1 MTSRGLLA
9 PWQDLAYGAAIGVPA
24 RLQSAELCDLFGPS
38 DAGRSMKAGKT
49 LKLLLAASLAVGA
62 MAFAPAQVRAADPV
76 VTVIDGTG
84 VTIVEQESSC
94 CAGGSWGSAYS
105 FDSAVAV
112 YVPIALPAGMRSTI
126 SFDYAVIAPGALKV
140 GGTMACSGSPSSNNN
155 RQVRV
160 DIVDSTL
167 SGQSWF
173 GSPALGLLKNA
184 LTPVANST
192 GHIDVDVTAWAGT
205 TVNLAFRATGCDDMD
220 DPGFIDA
227 DWSNVTLTT
236 TDFWVD
242 APVATVKPVV
252 TGSFAAVGVQL
263 TGTRGTWTSINAYF
277 RPQWYRCTKAGAAVD
292 QYTSVSVP
300 SGCSAISGATELTY
314 TPTTADKGRFLRMRS
329 GGTGDGGQLFSF
341 SKTTAVIGSAPVSRT
356 SAPPTVGGVLRVGRT
371 LTAARGTWTATPTA
385 TYTYQWYRCT
395 ATGAASATVPDTCTV
410 IAGATRSTYKLL
422 AADKTAGYIRVKVTA
437 TSTAGVTVR
446 VSAAKKIL

>member
-1 MTSRGLLA
+1 
-9 PWQDLAYGAAIGVPA
+9 
-24 RLQSAELCDLFGPS
+24 
-38 DAGRSMKAGKT
+38 MKAGNT

-84 VTIVEQESSC
+84 VTVVQQTATLQGAS
-94 CAGGSWGSAYS
+94 GSWGSASSDY
-105 FDSAVAV
+105 FQAVAV
-112 YVPIALPAGMRSTI
+112 YVPITLAAGMRSTI
-126 SFDYAVIAPGALKV
+126 SFDYSVTTGFGGGPGGAGGGLKV
-140 GGTMACSGSPSSNNN
+140 GGTMACASTAAANNN
-155 RQVRV
+155 RQFRV
-160 DIVDSTL
+160 DIVESTL

-184 LTPVANST
+184 LTPVAVSS

-205 TVNLAFRATGCDDMD
+205 TVNLAFRATGCDDTQNF
-220 DPGFIDA
+220 GYIGA
-227 DWSNVTLTT
+227 TWSGVTLTA

-252 TGSFAAVGVQL
+252 TGDFAAVGVPL
-263 TGTRGTWTSINAYF
+263 TGTRGTWTSISAYF

-314 TPTTADKGRFLRMRS
+314 TPVTADKGKFLRMRS

-341 SKTTAVIGSAPVSRT
+341 SKATAVIGTAPVST
-356 SAPPTVGGVLRVGRT
+356 ASAPPTVGGVVKVGRT
-371 LTAARGTWTATPTA
+371 LTAAKGTWTGTPTP
-385 TYTYQWYRCT
+385 TYAYQWYRCT
-395 ATGAASATVPDTCTV
+395 ATGVAAATVPDTCTV
-410 IAGATRSTYKLL
+410 INGATKSTYKLL
-422 AADKTAGYIRVKVTA
+422 TADKTAGYIRVKVTA

-446 VSAAKKIL
+446 VSAAKKIQ

>member
-1 MTSRGLLA
+1 
-9 PWQDLAYGAAIGVPA
+9 
-24 RLQSAELCDLFGPS
+24 
-38 DAGRSMKAGKT
+38 
-49 LKLLLAASLAVGA
+49 
-62 MAFAPAQVRAADPV
+62 
-76 VTVIDGTG
+76 
-84 VTIVEQESSC
+84 
-94 CAGGSWGSAYS
+94 
-105 FDSAVAV
+105 
-112 YVPIALPAGMRSTI
+112 
-126 SFDYAVIAPGALKV
+126 
-140 GGTMACSGSPSSNNN
+140 MACSESYSSNNN
-155 RQVRV
+155 RQFRV

-184 LTPVANST
+184 LTPVAAGS
-192 GHIDVDVTAWAGT
+192 GRIDVDVTAWAGT

-220 DPGFIDA
+220 DIGLLDA

-263 TGTRGTWTSINAYF
+263 TGTRGTWTSISAYF

-314 TPTTADKGRFLRMRS
+314 TPVTADKGKFLRMRS

-341 SKTTAVIGSAPVSRT
+341 SKATAVIGTAPVST
-356 SAPPTVGGVLRVGRT
+356 ASAPPTVGGVLKVGRT
-371 LTAARGTWTATPTA
+371 LTAAKGTWTGTPTP
-385 TYTYQWYRCT
+385 TYAYQWYRCT
-395 ATGAASATVPDTCTV
+395 ATGVAAATVPVTCTV
-410 IAGATRSTYKLL
+410 IAGATKSTYKLL
-422 AADKTAGYIRVKVTA
+422 TADKTAGYIRVKVTA

>member
-1 MTSRGLLA
+1 
-9 PWQDLAYGAAIGVPA
+9 
-24 RLQSAELCDLFGPS
+24 
-38 DAGRSMKAGKT
+38 MKAGKT

-84 VTIVEQESSC
+84 VTVVKQTTSGPPFS
-94 CAGGSWGSAYS
+94 GGSWGGAFSDFYQ
-105 FDSAVAV
+105 AVAV
-112 YVPIALPAGMRSTI
+112 YVPITLAAGMRSTI
-126 SFDYAVIAPGALKV
+126 SFDYSVSAASTLKV
-140 GGTMACSGSPSSNNN
+140 GGTMACEQTLAANNN
-155 RQVRV
+155 RQFRV
-160 DIVDSTL
+160 DIVESTL

-184 LTPVANST
+184 LTPVANSS

-205 TVNLAFRATGCDDMD
+205 TVNLAFRATGCYGFD
-220 DPGFIDA
+220 DPGYISA
-227 DWSNVTLTT
+227 TWTNVTLTV

-252 TGSFAAVGVQL
+252 TGSYAAVGVQL
-263 TGTRGTWTSINAYF
+263 TGTRGTWTSISAYF
-277 RPQWYRCTKAGAAVD
+277 RPQWHRCTKAGAAVD
-292 QYTSVSVP
+292 QYTPATAP

-314 TPTTADKGRFLRMRS
+314 TPTTADKGKFLRMRS

-341 SKTTAVIGSAPVSRT
+341 SKATAVIGTAPVSRT

-385 TYTYQWYRCT
+385 TYRYQWYRCT
-395 ATGAASATVPDTCTV
+395 ATGAAASTVPGTCAL
-410 IAGATRSTYKLL
+410 IAGATKSTYKLL
-422 AADKTAGYIRVKVTA
+422 TADKTAGYIRVKVTA

>member
-1 MTSRGLLA
+1 
-9 PWQDLAYGAAIGVPA
+9 
-24 RLQSAELCDLFGPS
+24 
-38 DAGRSMKAGKT
+38 MKAGKT
-49 LKLLLAASLAVGA
+49 VKLLLAASLAAGA
-62 MAFAPAQVRAADPV
+62 MAFAPAQVRAADPI
-76 VTVIDGTG
+76 VTTIDGTG
-84 VTIVEQESSC
+84 VTTVEQELSC
-94 CAGGSWGSAYS
+94 CGNGSWGSADS
-105 FDSAVAV
+105 FNSAVAV

-126 SFDYAVIAPGALKV
+126 SFDYSVFAFGALKV
-140 GGTMACSGSPSSNNN
+140 GGTMACAGDPFSDNN
-155 RQVRV
+155 RQFRV

-184 LTPVANST
+184 LTPVAISS

-205 TVNLAFRATGCDDMD
+205 TVNLAFRATGCDDRD
-220 DPGFIDA
+220 DPGILIA

-252 TGSFAAVGVQL
+252 TGSYAAVGVQL
-263 TGTRGTWTSINAYF
+263 TGTRGTWTSISAYF

-292 QYTSVSVP
+292 QYTSVSAP
-300 SGCSAISGATELTY
+300 AGCSAISGATELTY
-314 TPTTADKGRFLRMRS
+314 TPVTADKGKFLRMRS

-341 SKTTAVIGSAPVSRT
+341 SKATAVIGTAPVST
-356 SAPPTVGGVLRVGRT
+356 ASAPPTVGGVLKVGRT
-371 LTAARGTWTATPTA
+371 LTAAKGTWTGTPTP
-385 TYTYQWYRCT
+385 TYAYQWYRCT
-395 ATGAASATVPDTCTV
+395 ATGVAAATVPDTCTV
-410 IAGATRSTYKLL
+410 IAGATKSTYKLL

>member
-1 MTSRGLLA
+1 
-9 PWQDLAYGAAIGVPA
+9 
-24 RLQSAELCDLFGPS
+24 
-38 DAGRSMKAGKT
+38 MKAGNF

-84 VTIVEQESSC
+84 STTVRQEDGGLPLCCSS
-94 CAGGSWGSAYS
+94 GSWGSAFS
-105 FDSAVAV
+105 DMESAIVV

-126 SFDYAVIAPGALKV
+126 SFDYSVFAYGALKV
-140 GGTMACSGSPSSNNN
+140 GGTMACSASWSSNNN
-155 RQVRV
+155 RQFRV

-184 LTPVANST
+184 LTPVAIGS
-192 GHIDVDVTAWAGT
+192 GRIDVDVTAWAGT
-205 TVNLAFRATGCDDMD
+205 TVNLAFRATGCNDMD
-220 DPGFIDA
+220 DPGFLDA
-227 DWSNVTLTT
+227 GWSNVTLTT

-263 TGTRGTWTSINAYF
+263 TGTRGTWTSISAYF
-277 RPQWYRCTKAGAAVD
+277 RPQWYRCTRAGAAVD
-292 QYTSVSVP
+292 QYTPAAAP

-314 TPTTADKGRFLRMRS
+314 TPVNADKGKYLRMRS

-341 SKTTAVIGSAPVSRT
+341 SKTTAVIGTAPVSRT

-385 TYTYQWYRCT
+385 TYRYQWYRCT

-410 IAGATRSTYKLL
+410 IVGATRSTYKLL

-437 TSTAGVTVR
+437 TSTAGVAER
-446 VSAAKKIL
+446 VSAAKKIQ

>member
-1 MTSRGLLA
+1 
-9 PWQDLAYGAAIGVPA
+9 
-24 RLQSAELCDLFGPS
+24 
-38 DAGRSMKAGKT
+38 MKAGKT

-62 MAFAPAQVRAADPV
+62 MAFAPAQVRAADPII
-76 VTVIDGTG
+76 TTIDGTG
-84 VTIVEQESSC
+84 SVTVQQENGGPTC
-94 CAGGSWGSAYS
+94 CSGGSWGSAYS
-105 FDSAVAV
+105 DIESAIAV
-112 YVPIALPAGMRSTI
+112 YAPIALPAGMRSTI
-126 SFDYAVIAPGALKV
+126 SFDYSVFAYGALKV
-140 GGTMACSGSPSSNNN
+140 GGTMACVGDPFSENN
-155 RQVRV
+155 RQFRV

-184 LTPVANST
+184 LTPVANSS

-205 TVNLAFRATGCDDMD
+205 TVNLAFRATGCDDVAA
-220 DPGFIDA
+220 PGAINA
-227 DWSNVTLTT
+227 TWQNVTLTT

-252 TGSFAAVGVQL
+252 TGSYAAVGVQL
-263 TGTRGTWTSINAYF
+263 TGTRGTWRSISAYF

-314 TPTTADKGRFLRMRS
+314 TPVTADKGKFLRMRS

-341 SKTTAVIGSAPVSRT
+341 SKATAVIGTAPVST
-356 SAPPTVGGVLRVGRT
+356 ASAPPTVGGVLKVGRT
-371 LTAARGTWTATPTA
+371 LTAAKGTWTGTPTP
-385 TYTYQWYRCT
+385 TYAYQWYRCT
-395 ATGAASATVPDTCTV
+395 ATGVAAATVPETCTV
-410 IAGATRSTYKLL
+410 IAGATKSTYKLL

>member
-1 MTSRGLLA
+1 
-9 PWQDLAYGAAIGVPA
+9 
-24 RLQSAELCDLFGPS
+24 
-38 DAGRSMKAGKT
+38 MKAGKT
-49 LKLLLAASLAVGA
+49 LKLLLAASLAAGA

-84 VTIVEQESSC
+84 ATVVVQNDSPCCGSGTWGVAESAEEQ
-94 CAGGSWGSAYS
+94 
-105 FDSAVAV
+105 AVAV
-112 YVPIALPAGMRSTI
+112 YVPVTLPAGMRSTI
-126 SFDYAVIAPGALKV
+126 SFDYSVRSDGALTV
-140 GGTMACSGSPSSNNN
+140 GGTMACTIFPTTLTNN
-155 RQVRV
+155 QFRV
-160 DIVDSTL
+160 DIVESTL

-184 LTPVANST
+184 LTPVASGS

-205 TVNLAFRATGCDDMD
+205 TVNLAFRVAHCHEF
-220 DPGFIDA
+220 PFFFSNIDA
-227 DWSNVTLTT
+227 EWSNVTLTT

-242 APVATVKPVV
+242 APAATVKPVV
-252 TGSFAAVGVQL
+252 SGSYAAVGVEL
-263 TGTRGTWTSINAYF
+263 TGTRGTWTSISAYF

-292 QYTSVSVP
+292 QYTSVAVP

-314 TPTTADKGRFLRMRS
+314 TPTTADKGKFLRMRS

-341 SKTTAVIGSAPVSRT
+341 SKATAVIGTAPVSRA

-371 LTAARGTWTATPTA
+371 LTAAKGTWTGTPTP
-385 TYTYQWYRCT
+385 TYAYQWYRCT
-395 ATGAASATVPDTCTV
+395 ATGVAAATVPDTCTV
-410 IAGATRSTYKLL
+410 IAGATKSTYKLL
-422 AADKTAGYIRVKVTA
+422 TADKTAGYIRVKVTA

>member
-1 MTSRGLLA
+1 
-9 PWQDLAYGAAIGVPA
+9 
-24 RLQSAELCDLFGPS
+24 
-38 DAGRSMKAGKT
+38 MKAGNF

-84 VTIVEQESSC
+84 ATVVKQDSYC
-94 CAGGSWGSAYS
+94 CGFGSWGVAESAYEQ
-105 FDSAVAV
+105 AVAV
-112 YVPIALPAGMRSTI
+112 YVPVTLPAGMRSTI
-126 SFDYAVIAPGALKV
+126 SFDYSVDSFVSYPLLV
-140 GGTMACSGSPSSNNN
+140 GGTMACTILPTTLNNN
-155 RQVRV
+155 QFRV
-160 DIVDSTL
+160 DIVESTL

-184 LTPVANST
+184 LTPVAAGS
-192 GHIDVDVTAWAGT
+192 GRIDVDVTAWAGT
-205 TVNLAFRATGCDDMD
+205 TVNLAFRVARCDDN
-220 DPGFIDA
+220 PFYTEA
-227 DWSNVTLTT
+227 EWSNVTLTT

-252 TGSFAAVGVQL
+252 TGSYAAVGVQL
-263 TGTRGTWTSINAYF
+263 TGTRGTWTSISAYF

-314 TPTTADKGRFLRMRS
+314 TPTTADKGKFLRMRS

-341 SKTTAVIGSAPVSRT
+341 SKATAVIGTAPVST
-356 SAPPTVGGVLRVGRT
+356 ASAPPTVGGVLKVGRT
-371 LTAARGTWTATPTA
+371 LTAAKGTWTGTPTP
-385 TYTYQWYRCT
+385 TYAYQWYRCT
-395 ATGAASATVPDTCTV
+395 ATGVAAATVPVTCTV
-410 IAGATRSTYKLL
+410 IAGATKSTYKLL
-422 AADKTAGYIRVKVTA
+422 TADKTAGYIRVKVTA

>member
-1 MTSRGLLA
+1 
-9 PWQDLAYGAAIGVPA
+9 
-24 RLQSAELCDLFGPS
+24 
-38 DAGRSMKAGKT
+38 MKAGNF

-76 VTVIDGTG
+76 VTTIDGTG
-84 VTIVEQESSC
+84 MTVVKQTTSGLELSY
-94 CAGGSWGSAYS
+94 GSWGAASSDYYQ
-105 FDSAVAV
+105 AVAV
-112 YVPIALPAGMRSTI
+112 YVPVTLEAGMRSTI
-126 SFDYAVIAPGALKV
+126 SFDYQVATLDDGGLKV
-140 GGTMACSGSPSSNNN
+140 GGTMGCEQSRASNSN
-155 RQVRV
+155 RQFRV
-160 DIVDSTL
+160 DIVESTL

-184 LTPVANST
+184 LTPVAIGS

-205 TVNLAFRATGCDDMD
+205 TVNLAFRATGCDD
-220 DPGFIDA
+220 PDA
-227 DWSNVTLTT
+227 NGIIVATWNNVTLTT

-252 TGSFAAVGVQL
+252 TGSYAAVGVQL
-263 TGTRGTWTSINAYF
+263 TGTRGTWTSISAYF

-292 QYTSVSVP
+292 QYTSVAVP

-314 TPTTADKGRFLRMRS
+314 TPTTADKGKFLRMRS

-341 SKTTAVIGSAPVSRT
+341 SKATAVIGTAPVST
-356 SAPPTVGGVLRVGRT
+356 ASAPPTVGGVLKVGRT
-371 LTAARGTWTATPTA
+371 LTAAKGTWTGTPTP
-385 TYTYQWYRCT
+385 TYAYQWYRCT
-395 ATGAASATVPDTCTV
+395 ATGVAAATVPVTCTV
-410 IAGATRSTYKLL
+410 IAGATKSTYKLL
-422 AADKTAGYIRVKVTA
+422 TADKTAGYIRVKVTA

>member
-1 MTSRGLLA
+1 
-9 PWQDLAYGAAIGVPA
+9 
-24 RLQSAELCDLFGPS
+24 
-38 DAGRSMKAGKT
+38 MKAGKT
-49 LKLLLAASLAVGA
+49 VKLLLAASLAAGA
-62 MAFAPAQVRAADPV
+62 MAIAPAQVRAADPV
-76 VTVIDGTG
+76 VTAIDGTG

-105 FDSAVAV
+105 FGSAIAV

-126 SFDYAVIAPGALKV
+126 SFDYAVLAFGDLKV
-140 GGTMACSGSPSSNNN
+140 GGTMACSASFSSNNN
-155 RQVRV
+155 RQFRV

-184 LTPVANST
+184 LTPVAAGS
-192 GHIDVDVTAWAGT
+192 GRIDVDVTAWAGT

-220 DPGFIDA
+220 YPGNLEA

-252 TGSFAAVGVQL
+252 TGSYAAVGVEL
-263 TGTRGTWTSINAYF
+263 TGTRGTWTSISAYF

-314 TPTTADKGRFLRMRS
+314 TPVTADKGKFLRMRS

-341 SKTTAVIGSAPVSRT
+341 SKATAVIGTAPVSRA

-371 LTAARGTWTATPTA
+371 LTAAKGTWTATPAA
-385 TYTYQWYRCT
+385 TYRYQWYRCT
-395 ATGAASATVPDTCTV
+395 ATGVAAATVPVTCTV
-410 IAGATRSTYKLL
+410 IAGATKSTYKLL
-422 AADKTAGYIRVKVTA
+422 TADKTAGYIRVKVTA

>member
-1 MTSRGLLA
+1 
-9 PWQDLAYGAAIGVPA
+9 
-24 RLQSAELCDLFGPS
+24 
-38 DAGRSMKAGKT
+38 MKAGKT

-94 CAGGSWGSAYS
+94 CAGGSWGSANS

-205 TVNLAFRATGCDDMD
+205 TVNLAFRATGCDDMEA
-220 DPGFIDA
+220 PGLVDA

-263 TGTRGTWTSINAYF
+263 TGTRGTWTSISAYF
-277 RPQWYRCTKAGAAVD
+277 RPQWYRCTRAGAAVD
-292 QYTSVSVP
+292 QYTPAAAP

-314 TPTTADKGRFLRMRS
+314 TPVNADKGKYLRMRS

-341 SKTTAVIGSAPVSRT
+341 SKTTAVIGTAPVSRT

-385 TYTYQWYRCT
+385 TYRYQWYRCT

-410 IAGATRSTYKLL
+410 IVGATRSTYKLL
-422 AADKTAGYIRVKVTA
+422 AADKTAGDIRVKVTA
-437 TSTAGVTVR
+437 TSTAGVAER
-446 VSAAKKIL
+446 VSEAKKIQ

>member
-1 MTSRGLLA
+1 
-9 PWQDLAYGAAIGVPA
+9 
-24 RLQSAELCDLFGPS
+24 
-38 DAGRSMKAGKT
+38 MKAGNF

-76 VTVIDGTG
+76 VTTIDGTG
-84 VTIVEQESSC
+84 MTVVKQTTSGLELSY
-94 CAGGSWGSAYS
+94 GSWGAASSDYYQ
-105 FDSAVAV
+105 AVAV
-112 YVPIALPAGMRSTI
+112 YVPVTLEAGMRSTI
-126 SFDYAVIAPGALKV
+126 SFDYQVATLDDGGLKV
-140 GGTMACSGSPSSNNN
+140 GGTMGCEQSRASNSN
-155 RQVRV
+155 RQFRV
-160 DIVDSTL
+160 DIVESTL

-184 LTPVANST
+184 LTPVAIGS

-205 TVNLAFRATGCDDMD
+205 TVNLAFRATGCDD
-220 DPGFIDA
+220 PDA
-227 DWSNVTLTT
+227 NGIIVATWNNVTLTT

-252 TGSFAAVGVQL
+252 TGSYAAVGVQL
-263 TGTRGTWTSINAYF
+263 TGTRGTWTSISAYF

-314 TPTTADKGRFLRMRS
+314 TPTTADKGKFLRMRS

-341 SKTTAVIGSAPVSRT
+341 SKATAVIGTAPVSRA

-371 LTAARGTWTATPTA
+371 LTAAKGTWTGSPTP

-395 ATGAASATVPDTCTV
+395 ATGAAASTVPGTCTL
-410 IAGATRSTYKLL
+410 IAGATKSTYKLL
-422 AADKTAGYIRVKVTA
+422 TADKTAGYIRVKVTA

>member
-1 MTSRGLLA
+1 
-9 PWQDLAYGAAIGVPA
+9 
-24 RLQSAELCDLFGPS
+24 
-38 DAGRSMKAGKT
+38 MKAGNF
-49 LKLLLAASLAVGA
+49 LKLLLAASLAFGVIA
-62 MAFAPAQVRAADPV
+62 LSPAQARAADPV

-84 VTIVEQESSC
+84 VTVVEQEDDGPLCCSS
-94 CAGGSWGSAYS
+94 GSWGSAYS
-105 FDSAVAV
+105 DIQSAIVV
-112 YVPIALPAGMRSTI
+112 YVPVALPAGMRSTI
-126 SFDYAVIAPGALKV
+126 SFDYSVSAMGPLKV
-140 GGTMACSGSPSSNNN
+140 GGTMACSASFLSNNN
-155 RQVRV
+155 RQFRV

-184 LTPVANST
+184 LTPVANSS

-205 TVNLAFRATGCDDMD
+205 TVNLAFRATGCHDME
-220 DPGFIDA
+220 DPGFVDA

-263 TGTRGTWTSINAYF
+263 TGTRGTWTSISAYF
-277 RPQWYRCTKAGAAVD
+277 RPQWYRCTRAGAAVD
-292 QYTSVSVP
+292 QYTPAVAP

-314 TPTTADKGRFLRMRS
+314 TPVNADKGKYLRMRS

>member
-1 MTSRGLLA
+1 
-9 PWQDLAYGAAIGVPA
+9 
-24 RLQSAELCDLFGPS
+24 
-38 DAGRSMKAGKT
+38 MKAGKT

-62 MAFAPAQVRAADPV
+62 MAFAPAQARAADPV

-84 VTIVEQESSC
+84 MTVVKQTSTSDF
-94 CAGGSWGSAYS
+94 GTNGSWGTVQSD
-105 FDSAVAV
+105 FFQAVAV
-112 YVPIALPAGMRSTI
+112 YVPVTLAAGMRSTI
-126 SFDYAVIAPGALKV
+126 SFDYQVATLDDGGLKV
-140 GGTMACSGSPSSNNN
+140 GGTMACEQTREANSN
-155 RQVRV
+155 RQFRV

-184 LTPVANST
+184 LTPVAIGN

-205 TVNLAFRATGCDDMD
+205 TVNLAFRATGCDDL
-220 DPGFIDA
+220 DA
-227 DWSNVTLTT
+227 NGIIVATWNNVTLTT

-252 TGSFAAVGVQL
+252 TGSYAAVGVEL
-263 TGTRGTWTSINAYF
+263 TGTRGTWTSISAYF

-292 QYTSVSVP
+292 QYTSVSAP

-314 TPTTADKGRFLRMRS
+314 TPVTADKGKFLRMRS

-341 SKTTAVIGSAPVSRT
+341 SKATAVIGTAPVSRA

-371 LTAARGTWTATPTA
+371 LTAAKGTWTATPAA
-385 TYTYQWYRCT
+385 TYRYQWYRCT
-395 ATGAASATVPDTCTV
+395 ATGAAAATVPGTCTL
-410 IAGATRSTYKLL
+410 IAGATKSTYKVL
-422 AADKTAGYIRVKVTA
+422 AADKTAGHVRVKVTA
-437 TSTAGVTVR
+437 TSTAGVAER
-446 VSAAKKIL
+446 VSAAKKIQ

>member
-1 MTSRGLLA
+1 
-9 PWQDLAYGAAIGVPA
+9 
-24 RLQSAELCDLFGPS
+24 
-38 DAGRSMKAGKT
+38 MKAGKT
-49 LKLLLAASLAVGA
+49 LKLLLAAALAVGA
-62 MAFAPAQVRAADPV
+62 MAFAPAQARAADPV

-84 VTIVEQESSC
+84 STTVQQEDGGPTCCSS
-94 CAGGSWGSAYS
+94 GSWGNAFSDI
-105 FDSAVAV
+105 FQAVAV
-112 YVPIALPAGMRSTI
+112 YVPITLPAGMRSTI
-126 SFDYAVIAPGALKV
+126 SFDYSISALGALKV
-140 GGTMACSGSPSSNNN
+140 GGTMACSESLFSNNN
-155 RQVRV
+155 RQFRV

-184 LTPVANST
+184 LTPVANSS

-205 TVNLAFRATGCDDMD
+205 TVNLAFRATGCDDSD
-220 DPGFIDA
+220 DVGYISGI
-227 DWSNVTLTT
+227 WTNVTLTT

-252 TGSFAAVGVQL
+252 TGSYAAVGVQL
-263 TGTRGTWTSINAYF
+263 TGTRGTWTSISAYF

-314 TPTTADKGRFLRMRS
+314 TPTTADKGKFLRMRS

-341 SKTTAVIGSAPVSRT
+341 SKATAVIGTAPVST
-356 SAPPTVGGVLRVGRT
+356 ASAPPTVGGVLKVGRT
-371 LTAARGTWTATPTA
+371 LTAAKGTWTGTPTP
-385 TYTYQWYRCT
+385 TYAYQWYRCT
-395 ATGAASATVPDTCTV
+395 ATGVAAATVPVTCTV
-410 IAGATRSTYKLL
+410 IAGATKSTYKLL
-422 AADKTAGYIRVKVTA
+422 TADKTAGYIRVKVTA

>member
-1 MTSRGLLA
+1 
-9 PWQDLAYGAAIGVPA
+9 
-24 RLQSAELCDLFGPS
+24 
-38 DAGRSMKAGKT
+38 MKAGKT

-62 MAFAPAQVRAADPV
+62 MAFAPAQVRAADPI
-76 VTVIDGTG
+76 VTTIDGTG
-84 VTIVEQESSC
+84 VTAVEQELS
-94 CAGGSWGSAYS
+94 GYGEGVWGNAVS
-105 FDSAVAV
+105 FGSAVAV

-126 SFDYAVIAPGALKV
+126 SFDYSVYAYGALKV
-140 GGTMACSGSPSSNNN
+140 GGTMACSSNPSSNNN
-155 RQVRV
+155 RQFRV
-160 DIVDSTL
+160 DIVESTL

-184 LTPVANST
+184 LTPVANSA

-220 DPGFIDA
+220 DDGLLIA
-227 DWSNVTLTT
+227 DWLNVTLTT

-252 TGSFAAVGVQL
+252 TGSYAAVGVEL
-263 TGTRGTWTSINAYF
+263 TGTRGTWTSISAYF

-300 SGCSAISGATELTY
+300 SGY
-314 TPTTADKGRFLRMRS
+314 
-329 GGTGDGGQLFSF
+329 GGQLFSF
-341 SKTTAVIGSAPVSRT
+341 SKATAVIGTAPVST
-356 SAPPTVGGVLRVGRT
+356 ASAPPTVGGVVKVGRT
-371 LTAARGTWTATPTA
+371 LTAAKGTWTGTPTP
-385 TYTYQWYRCT
+385 TYAYQWYRCT
-395 ATGAASATVPDTCTV
+395 ATGVAAATVPETCTV
-410 IAGATRSTYKLL
+410 IAGATKSTYKLL
-422 AADKTAGYIRVKVTA
+422 TADKTAGYIRVKVTA

>member
-1 MTSRGLLA
+1 
-9 PWQDLAYGAAIGVPA
+9 
-24 RLQSAELCDLFGPS
+24 
-38 DAGRSMKAGKT
+38 MKAGNF

-84 VTIVEQESSC
+84 VTVVRQEDGVPLCCSS
-94 CAGGSWGSAYS
+94 GSWGSAFS
-105 FDSAVAV
+105 DIESAIVV
-112 YVPIALPAGMRSTI
+112 YVPVAIPAGMRSTI
-126 SFDYAVIAPGALKV
+126 SFDYSVFAFGDLKV
-140 GGTMACSGSPSSNNN
+140 GGTMACSASWSSNNN
-155 RQVRV
+155 RQFRV

-184 LTPVANST
+184 LTPVAIGS
-192 GHIDVDVTAWAGT
+192 GRIDVDVTAWAGT
-205 TVNLAFRATGCDDMD
+205 TVNLAFRATGCNDMD
-220 DPGFIDA
+220 APGFLDA
-227 DWSNVTLTT
+227 GWSNVTLTT

-263 TGTRGTWTSINAYF
+263 TGTRGTWTSISAYF
-277 RPQWYRCTKAGAAVD
+277 RPQWYRCTRAGAAVD
-292 QYTSVSVP
+292 QYTPAAAP

-314 TPTTADKGRFLRMRS
+314 TPVNADKGKYLRMRS

-341 SKTTAVIGSAPVSRT
+341 SKTTAVIGTAPVSRT

-385 TYTYQWYRCT
+385 TYRYQWYRCT

-410 IAGATRSTYKLL
+410 IVGATRSTYKLL

-437 TSTAGVTVR
+437 TSTAGVAER
-446 VSAAKKIL
+446 VSAAKKIQ

>member
-1 MTSRGLLA
+1 
-9 PWQDLAYGAAIGVPA
+9 
-24 RLQSAELCDLFGPS
+24 
-38 DAGRSMKAGKT
+38 MKAGKT

-84 VTIVEQESSC
+84 ATVVEQSDSPCCGSGTWGAAES
-94 CAGGSWGSAYS
+94 AEEQ
-105 FDSAVAV
+105 AVAV
-112 YVPIALPAGMRSTI
+112 YVPVTLPAGMRSTI
-126 SFDYAVIAPGALKV
+126 SFDYSVSSSRPLMV
-140 GGTMACSGSPSSNNN
+140 GGTMACTIFPSTVNNN
-155 RQVRV
+155 QFRV
-160 DIVDSTL
+160 DIVESTL

-184 LTPVANST
+184 LTPVASGS

-205 TVNLAFRATGCDDMD
+205 TVNLAFRVAYCDDFPFFMYN
-220 DPGFIDA
+220 IEA
-227 DWSNVTLTT
+227 EWSNVTLTT

-242 APVATVKPVV
+242 APVATVKPIV
-252 TGSFAAVGVQL
+252 TGSYAAVGVQL

-292 QYTSVSVP
+292 QYTPATAP

-314 TPTTADKGRFLRMRS
+314 TPTTADKGKFLRMRS

-341 SKTTAVIGSAPVSRT
+341 SKATAVIGTAPVST
-356 SAPPTVGGVLRVGRT
+356 ASAPPTVGGVLKVGRT
-371 LTAARGTWTATPTA
+371 LTAAKGTWTGTPTP
-385 TYTYQWYRCT
+385 TYAYQWYRCT
-395 ATGAASATVPDTCTV
+395 ATGVAAATVPVTCTV
-410 IAGATRSTYKLL
+410 IAGATKSTYKLL
-422 AADKTAGYIRVKVTA
+422 TADKTAGYIRVKVTA